1 MRDTIFNRQIQSMV
15 FSADYPDEKLH
26 GNPKGMKIILQ
37 EHGLWKSGLKGFC
50 DNKNV
55 LLENPKCCACHILA
69 AQEDFLN
76 QKPILQEVIESLG
89 HKVIFYPKFHCEFN
103 YIEMY

>member
-37 EHGLWKSGLKGFC
+37 EHGL
-50 DNKNV
+50 
-55 LLENPKCCACHILA
+55 
-69 AQEDFLN
+69 
-76 QKPILQEVIESLG
+76 
-89 HKVIFYPKFHCEFN
+89 
-103 YIEMY
+103 